1 MATVKNDSAKPA
13 KKEDGKNLSAT
24 KSANGKKT
32 VQTKSEG
39 TQAKSASGSQ
49 KSADKPVK
57 ATKAPSQTKPVATKQ
72 AAAKPAATKSPA
84 KPVAAKKYHIS
95 QRNED
100 NMWQVKAEGADK
112 ALKLFKTQQEA
123 IDYAKK
129 VAGNQ
134 EGSIMIH
141 KKDGSFRKLTY

>member
-1 MATVKNDSAKPA
+1 MATKKTDEKTSLKTEKGTTPVKKSTTVKQKTDDKPA
-13 KKEDGKNLSAT
+13 KTETAKAT
-24 KSANGKKT
+24 STAQKTTQDAKKT
-32 VQTKSEG
+32 ST
-39 TQAKSASGSQ
+39 
-49 KSADKPVK
+49 
-57 ATKAPSQTKPVATKQ
+57 
-72 AAAKPAATKSPA
+72 
-84 KPVAAKKYHIS
+84 KKYHIA

-100 NMWQVKAEGADK
+100 SLWQVKAEGAEK